1 MELLREITAEYREKE
16 QNMLFRHPWFSFY
29 YNWLILFIVIA
40 FAISCVLWAIDIHT
54 ERREVS
60 AAATALAEY
69 QAEEQKKADARAA
82 ELAAAQMSEEAIVDR
97 WAKAG
102 AKMLYG
108 IRNFRDKYNY
118 NDSDYETYLQ
128 CVWDRYLFGNK
139 LTDIVTIIEQK
150 DQFVGYYDTN
160 PILDEL
166 YEFSKEFFTAKLHET
181 KLACDPSYRYAE
193 LTPQG
198 IYLVSEFGANGYA
211 RRYHA

>member
-1 MELLREITAEYREKE
+1 MSIFREITEEYREQE
-16 QNMLFRHPWFSFY
+16 RNMVFRYPWFNFA
-29 YNWLILFIVIA
+29 YNWMILMLVIGL
-40 FAISCVLWAIDIHT
+40 AISCIIWAVDIRT
-54 ERREVS
+54 EKREVS

-69 QAEEQKKADARAA
+69 QAQEQAKVDARAA
-82 ELAAAQMSEEAIVDR
+82 ELAAAQMSEEAMLDR
-97 WAKAG
+97 WATAG

-108 IRNFRDKYNY
+108 IRNFKDKYNY

-128 CVWDRYLFGNK
+128 CVWNRFLFGNK
-139 LTDIVTIIEQK
+139 LTDVVTIIEQK

-160 PILDEL
+160 TVLDEL
-166 YEFSKEFFTAKLHET
+166 YRFSKDFFEKKLHET
-181 KLACDPSYRYAE
+181 KLVCDPSFRYAE